1 MTMLSLRKELTGSIL
16 DVGGGGEGVI
26 GRLYG
31 PSVTIIDHCQ
41 EELDE
46 APCSCPKLLM
56 DAASLAFADASF
68 ENVTFFYSLMYMNRP
83 VQSAALAEA
92 VRVLKPGGRLLLW
105 DCEIA
110 CAYPEP
116 FLAELDVRWARERVC
131 TTYGVVK
138 SDPQSMEDFLNLCRG
153 NGLTLLKP
161 PADISIWNFGNK
173 KQAGLLLSADPLV
186 KYFSRKSDI
195 PGLPEP

>member
-31 PSVTIIDHCQ
+31 PSVIIIDHCQ

-83 VQSAALAEA
+83 VQSAAIAEA

-153 NGLTLLKP
+153 NGLTLLKTET
-161 PADISIWNFGNK
+161 ASGHFY
-173 KQAGLLLSADPLV
+173 LE
-186 KYFSRKSDI
+186 FRK
-195 PGLPEP
+195 

>member
-41 EELDE
+41 KELDE

-116 FLAELDVRWARERVC
+116 FLAELDVRWAQERVC

-153 NGLTLLKP
+153 NGLTLLKTET
-161 PADISIWNFGNK
+161 ASGHFY
-173 KQAGLLLSADPLV
+173 LE
-186 KYFSRKSDI
+186 FRK
-195 PGLPEP
+195 

>member
-83 VQSAALAEA
+83 VQKAALADA

-110 CAYPEP
+110 CAYPAP
-116 FLAELDVRWARERVC
+116 FLAELDVRWAQERVC
-131 TTYGVVK
+131 TTYGIVK
-138 SDPQSMEDFLNLCRG
+138 PDPQSMEDFLTLCRK
-153 NGLTLLKP
+153 NGLTLLKTET
-161 PADISIWNFGNK
+161 ASGDFY
-173 KQAGLLLSADPLV
+173 LE
-186 KYFSRKSDI
+186 FRK
-195 PGLPEP
+195 

>member
-83 VQSAALAEA
+83 VQSAALSEA

-105 DCEIA
+105 DCEITS
-110 CAYPEP
+110 AYPEP
-116 FLAELDVRWARERVC
+116 FLAELDIRWAQERIC
-131 TTYGVVK
+131 TTYGIVK
-138 SDPQSMEDFLNLCRG
+138 PDPQSMEDFLNLCRG
-153 NGLTLLKP
+153 NGLTLLKTET
-161 PADISIWNFGNK
+161 ASGHFY
-173 KQAGLLLSADPLV
+173 LE
-186 KYFSRKSDI
+186 FRK
-195 PGLPEP
+195 

>member
-16 DVGGGGEGVI
+16 DVGGGGEGII
-26 GRLYG
+26 GRRYG
-31 PSVTIIDHCQ
+31 SAVTVIDHCQ

-92 VRVLKPGGRLLLW
+92 VRVLKPDGRLLLW

-116 FLAELDVRWARERVC
+116 FLAELDIRWARERIC
-131 TTYGVVK
+131 TTYGIVK
-138 SDPQSMEDFLNLCRG
+138 PDPQSMEDFLNLCRG
-153 NGLTLLKP
+153 NGLTLLKTET
-161 PADISIWNFGNK
+161 ASGHFY
-173 KQAGLLLSADPLV
+173 LE
-186 KYFSRKSDI
+186 FRK
-195 PGLPEP
+195 

>member
-1 MTMLSLRKELTGSIL
+1 MTTLWLTQELTGSIL
-16 DVGGGGEGVI
+16 DVGGGGEGII
-26 GRLYG
+26 GRRYG
-31 PSVTIIDHCQ
+31 SWVTIIDHCQ

-105 DCEIA
+105 DCEITS
-110 CAYPEP
+110 AYPEP
-116 FLAELDVRWARERVC
+116 FLAELDIRWAQERVC

-153 NGLTLLKP
+153 NGLTLLKTET
-161 PADISIWNFGNK
+161 ASGHFY
-173 KQAGLLLSADPLV
+173 LE
-186 KYFSRKSDI
+186 FRK
-195 PGLPEP
+195 

>member
-1 MTMLSLRKELTGSIL
+1 MTTLWLTQELTGSIL

-46 APCSCPKLLM
+46 APCSCRKLRM
-56 DAASLAFADASF
+56 DASSLSFAGASF

-83 VQSAALAEA
+83 VQSAAIAEA

-116 FLAELDVRWARERVC
+116 FLAELDVRWAQERVC

-153 NGLTLLKP
+153 NGLTLLKTET
-161 PADISIWNFGNK
+161 ASGHFY
-173 KQAGLLLSADPLV
+173 LE
-186 KYFSRKSDI
+186 FRK
-195 PGLPEP
+195 

>member
-16 DVGGGGEGVI
+16 DVGGGGEGII

-31 PSVTIIDHCQ
+31 SSVTIIDHCQ

-83 VQSAALAEA
+83 VQSAALSEA

-105 DCEIA
+105 DCEITS
-110 CAYPEP
+110 AYPEP
-116 FLAELDVRWARERVC
+116 FLAELDIRWAQERVC
-131 TTYGVVK
+131 TIYGIVK
-138 SDPQSMEDFLNLCRG
+138 PDPQSMEDFLTLCRK
-153 NGLTLLKP
+153 NGLTLLK
-161 PADISIWNFGNK
+161 K
-173 KQAGLLLSADPLV
+173 KNGGGHFYLE
-186 KYFSRKSDI
+186 FRK
-195 PGLPEP
+195 

>member
-16 DVGGGGEGVI
+16 DVGGGGEGII

-31 PSVTIIDHCQ
+31 SSVTIIDHCQ

-83 VQSAALAEA
+83 VQSAALSEA

-105 DCEIA
+105 DCEITS
-110 CAYPEP
+110 AYPEP
-116 FLAELDVRWARERVC
+116 FLTELDIRWAQERVC
-131 TTYGVVK
+131 TIYGIVK
-138 SDPQSMEDFLNLCRG
+138 PDPQSMEDFLTLCRK
-153 NGLTLLKP
+153 NGLTLLK
-161 PADISIWNFGNK
+161 K
-173 KQAGLLLSADPLV
+173 KNGGGHFYLE
-186 KYFSRKSDI
+186 FRK
-195 PGLPEP
+195 

>member
-83 VQSAALAEA
+83 VQKAALSEA

-105 DCEIA
+105 DCEITS
-110 CAYPEP
+110 AYPEP
-116 FLAELDVRWARERVC
+116 FLAELDVRWAQERVC

-153 NGLTLLKP
+153 NGLTLLK
-161 PADISIWNFGNK
+161 K
-173 KQAGLLLSADPLV
+173 KNGGRHFYLE
-186 KYFSRKSDI
+186 FRK
-195 PGLPEP
+195 

>member
-1 MTMLSLRKELTGSIL
+1 MTTLWLTQALTGSIL
-16 DVGGGGEGVI
+16 DVGGGGEGII
-26 GRLYG
+26 GRRYG
-31 PSVTIIDHCQ
+31 SAVTVIDHCQ

-83 VQSAALAEA
+83 VQSAAIAEA

-116 FLAELDVRWARERVC
+116 FLAELDVRGAQERVC

-153 NGLTLLKP
+153 NGLTLLKTET
-161 PADISIWNFGNK
+161 ASGHFY
-173 KQAGLLLSADPLV
+173 LE
-186 KYFSRKSDI
+186 FRK
-195 PGLPEP
+195 

>member
-1 MTMLSLRKELTGSIL
+1 M
-16 DVGGGGEGVI
+16 
-26 GRLYG
+26 
-31 PSVTIIDHCQ
+31 Q
-41 EELDE
+41 
-46 APCSCPKLLM
+46 
-56 DAASLAFADASF
+56 DASF

-83 VQSAALAEA
+83 VQKAALAEA

-116 FLAELDVRWARERVC
+116 FLAELDVRWARERIC

-153 NGLTLLKP
+153 NGLTLLK
-161 PADISIWNFGNK
+161 AETASGHFY
-173 KQAGLLLSADPLV
+173 LE
-186 KYFSRKSDI
+186 FRK
-195 PGLPEP
+195 

>member
-1 MTMLSLRKELTGSIL
+1 MTTLWLTQELTGSIL

-46 APCSCPKLLM
+46 VACPCRKLLM

-83 VQSAALAEA
+83 VQSAAIAEA

-116 FLAELDVRWARERVC
+116 FLAELDVRWVQERVC

-153 NGLTLLKP
+153 NGLTLLKTET
-161 PADISIWNFGNK
+161 ASGHFY
-173 KQAGLLLSADPLV
+173 LE
-186 KYFSRKSDI
+186 FRK
-195 PGLPEP
+195 

>member
-1 MTMLSLRKELTGSIL
+1 MTTLWLTQELTGSIL
-16 DVGGGGEGVI
+16 DVGGGGEGII
-26 GRLYG
+26 GRRYG
-31 PSVTIIDHCQ
+31 SAVTVIDNRQ

-46 APCSCPKLLM
+46 ASCSCRKLRM
-56 DAASLAFADASF
+56 DASSLSFAGASF

-83 VQSAALAEA
+83 VQKAALVEA

-116 FLAELDVRWARERVC
+116 FLAELDVRWAQERVC

-153 NGLTLLKP
+153 NGLTLLKTET
-161 PADISIWNFGNK
+161 ASGHFY
-173 KQAGLLLSADPLV
+173 LE
-186 KYFSRKSDI
+186 FRK
-195 PGLPEP
+195 

>member
-1 MTMLSLRKELTGSIL
+1 MTTLWLTQELTGSIL

-46 APCSCPKLLM
+46 VACPCRKLLM
-56 DAASLAFADASF
+56 DASSLSFADASF
-68 ENVTFFYSLMYMNRP
+68 DNVTFFYSLMYMNRST
-83 VQSAALAEA
+83 QRAALSEA

-105 DCEIA
+105 DCEIT

-116 FLAELDVRWARERVC
+116 FLAELDVRWAQERVC

-153 NGLTLLKP
+153 NGLTLLKTET
-161 PADISIWNFGNK
+161 ASGHFY
-173 KQAGLLLSADPLV
+173 LE
-186 KYFSRKSDI
+186 FRK
-195 PGLPEP
+195 

>member
-1 MTMLSLRKELTGSIL
+1 MTTLWLTQELTGSIL

-46 APCSCPKLLM
+46 APCSCRKLRM
-56 DAASLAFADASF
+56 DASSLSFAGASF

-83 VQSAALAEA
+83 VQSAAIAEA

-105 DCEIA
+105 GLARSPAPIQS
-110 CAYPEP
+110 P
-116 FLAELDVRWARERVC
+116 FWPSWTFA
-131 TTYGVVK
+131 G
-138 SDPQSMEDFLNLCRG
+138 RG
-153 NGLTLLKP
+153 NESAP
-161 PADISIWNFGNK
+161 PTA
-173 KQAGLLLSADPLV
+173 L
-186 KYFSRKSDI
+186 
-195 PGLPEP
+195 

>member
-1 MTMLSLRKELTGSIL
+1 MTTLWLTQELTGSIL
-16 DVGGGGEGVI
+16 DVGGGGEGII
-26 GRLYG
+26 GRRYG
-31 PSVTIIDHCQ
+31 SAVTVIDNRQ

-56 DAASLAFADASF
+56 DASSLSFAGASF
-68 ENVTFFYSLMYMNRP
+68 ENVTFFYSLMYMKRP
-83 VQSAALAEA
+83 VQKAALVEA

-116 FLAELDVRWARERVC
+116 FLAELDVRWAQERVC

-153 NGLTLLKP
+153 NGLTLLKTET
-161 PADISIWNFGNK
+161 ASGHFY
-173 KQAGLLLSADPLV
+173 LE
-186 KYFSRKSDI
+186 FRK
-195 PGLPEP
+195 